1 MFDSMFDSLE
11 SSGTEADVLT
21 QGASRGGGHRSPP
34 PRVNSSGSVG
44 SMNSEP
50 GAPDV
55 SASVRGGGS
64 VSAPASTSQGG
75 GRGQASASS
84 PSLSSPLLAAGG
96 GFRLSDFYV
105 TRRVGVSRLSAVY
118 RAEHRSTGLIVALKC
133 YLRAKLDTF
142 ALTQVRREVSIHGA
156 VSHPSVTSFYGWFED
171 EHGNIYLV
179 HEFAAR
185 GDVFNLL
192 SARDTLTELETARQ
206 IVAPVAL
213 ALGYLHARGVVHRD
227 VKPENLLLGE
237 ADDGCKLT
245 DLGFATDFW
254 KNRCVT
260 RLGTTVYMAPEIVAC
275 DKPRRD
281 ALRAANQSG
290 YGPEVDCWAVGI
302 LAYECLVGRTPF
314 EGGETSEV
322 YERIAR
328 GFAGFGDEDGDD
340 DAGGALSTEAKD
352 FIARC
357 LTHDPKARV
366 TAKQMLA
373 HPWIA
378 RHAPSDQSDAIARAA
393 EAERGD
399 VPGKVRT
406 DSGLRDVPED
416 RNIFK
421 ANSAGD
427 GSMRLGRA
435 RSTTVATFPS
445 ARRRGRG
452 GGGGGGA
459 GPGGAAEGVG
469 VGRGGAGEATRG
481 NRGRGRA
488 GPGEAV
494 AARLGRVREDPV
506 QVVLEPRRALRPARR
521 RAHPRVRVQR
531 RRRKFHQLRR
541 RLRKGE
547 QPGGEPRQRRRSR
560 AHGDRR
566 ELKMKRSTRR
576 KRKRRKRARGL

>member
-11 SSGTEADVLT
+11 SAGTEADVLT
-21 QGASRGGGHRSPP
+21 QGASRWGGHRSPP

-44 SMNSEP
+44 SMNSEA

-55 SASVRGGGS
+55 SASLRGGGS
-64 VSAPASTSQGG
+64 VSAPASSSQGG

-340 DAGGALSTEAKD
+340 DAGGAALSAEAKD

-378 RHAPSDQSDAIARAA
+378 RHAPSDQSDALARAA

-399 VPGKVRT
+399 VPGKGRT

-435 RSTTVATFPS
+435 RSTTLGGKRPEGIEDGVELDP
-445 ARRRGRG
+445 ARRSLHASDASGKIRSKSFSNRVGHYVRRGVGRIREFVYSG
-452 GGGGGGA
+452 GGGSSTSSAADFGKGSSQGGSHA
-459 GPGGAAEGVG
+459 SVDEAAPMET
-469 VGRGGAGEATRG
+469 E
-481 NRGRGRA
+481 
-488 GPGEAV
+488 E
-494 AARLGRVREDPV
+494 
-506 QVVLEPRRALRPARR
+506 
-521 RAHPRVRVQR
+521 
-531 RRRKFHQLRR
+531 
-541 RLRKGE
+541 
-547 QPGGEPRQRRRSR
+547 S
-560 AHGDRR
+560 
-566 ELKMKRSTRR
+566 
-576 KRKRRKRARGL
+576 

>member
-11 SSGTEADVLT
+11 SAGTEADVLT

-44 SMNSEP
+44 SMNSEA
-50 GAPDV
+50 GAPD
-55 SASVRGGGS
+55 VRGGGS
-64 VSAPASTSQGG
+64 VSAPLSTSQGG

-281 ALRAANQSG
+281 ALRAANRSG

-340 DAGGALSTEAKD
+340 DAGGALLSAEAKD

-378 RHAPSDQSDAIARAA
+378 RHALSDQSDAIARAA
-393 EAERGD
+393 EAERND
-399 VPGKVRT
+399 AGKVRT

-435 RSTTVATFPS
+435 RSTTVATFPRREAEGAAAEAAARGKRPEGIEDGVELDP
-445 ARRRGRG
+445 ARRSLHASDASGKIRSKSFSNRVGHYVRRGVGRIREFVYSG
-452 GGGGGGA
+452 GGGSSTSSAANFGKGSSQGGSHA
-459 GPGGAAEGVG
+459 SVDEAAPMET
-469 VGRGGAGEATRG
+469 E
-481 NRGRGRA
+481 
-488 GPGEAV
+488 E
-494 AARLGRVREDPV
+494 
-506 QVVLEPRRALRPARR
+506 
-521 RAHPRVRVQR
+521 
-531 RRRKFHQLRR
+531 
-541 RLRKGE
+541 
-547 QPGGEPRQRRRSR
+547 S
-560 AHGDRR
+560 
-566 ELKMKRSTRR
+566 
-576 KRKRRKRARGL
+576 

>member
-11 SSGTEADVLT
+11 SAGTEADVLT

-44 SMNSEP
+44 SMNSEA
-50 GAPDV
+50 GAPD
-55 SASVRGGGS
+55 VRGGGS

-84 PSLSSPLLAAGG
+84 PSPSSPLLAAGG

-340 DAGGALSTEAKD
+340 DAGGAALSAEAKD

-357 LTHDPKARV
+357 LTHDPKARMTV
-366 TAKQMLA
+366 KQMLA

-393 EAERGD
+393 EAERND
-399 VPGKVRT
+399 AGKVRT

-435 RSTTVATFPS
+435 RSTTVATFPRR
-445 ARRRGRG
+445 AAEGAAAAAAAGGRRGRG
-452 GGGGGGA
+452 
-459 GPGGAAEGVG
+459 G
-469 VGRGGAGEATRG
+469 VGRGGAGETTRG

-488 GPGEAV
+488 GPGAAV

-521 RAHPRVRVQR
+521 RAHSRVRVQR

-541 RLRKGE
+541 QLRKGE

-576 KRKRRKRARGL
+576 KRMRRKRARGL

>member
-11 SSGTEADVLT
+11 SAGTEADVLT

-50 GAPDV
+50 GASDV
-55 SASVRGGGS
+55 SASLSLRGGGS

-75 GRGQASASS
+75 GGESSRGGGAGRSSASS
-84 PSLSSPLLAAGG
+84 SQPSPSSPLLAAGG

-281 ALRAANQSG
+281 ALRAANRSG

-328 GFAGFGDEDGDD
+328 GFAGFGDEDGND
-340 DAGGALSTEAKD
+340 DAGALSAEAKD

-378 RHAPSDQSDAIARAA
+378 RHALSDQSDAIARAA

-406 DSGLRDVPED
+406 DSGLRDVPEE

-435 RSTTVATFPS
+435 RSTTVATFPRREAEGAAAEAAARGKRPEGIEDGVELDPAP
-445 ARRRGRG
+445 ARRSLHASEASRKIRSKSFSNRVGHYVRRGVGRIREFVYSG
-452 GGGGGGA
+452 GGGSSTSSAANFGKGSSQGGSHA
-459 GPGGAAEGVG
+459 SVDEAAPMET
-469 VGRGGAGEATRG
+469 E
-481 NRGRGRA
+481 
-488 GPGEAV
+488 E
-494 AARLGRVREDPV
+494 
-506 QVVLEPRRALRPARR
+506 
-521 RAHPRVRVQR
+521 
-531 RRRKFHQLRR
+531 
-541 RLRKGE
+541 
-547 QPGGEPRQRRRSR
+547 S
-560 AHGDRR
+560 
-566 ELKMKRSTRR
+566 
-576 KRKRRKRARGL
+576 

>member
-11 SSGTEADVLT
+11 SAGTQADVLT

-34 PRVNSSGSVG
+34 PRANSSGSVG
-44 SMNSEP
+44 SMNSEA
-50 GAPDV
+50 GAPD
-55 SASVRGGGS
+55 VRGGGS

-322 YERIAR
+322 YERITR

-340 DAGGALSTEAKD
+340 DAGGALSAEAKD

-378 RHAPSDQSDAIARAA
+378 RHAPSDQSGGDFARAA

-399 VPGKVRT
+399 VPGKGRT

-435 RSTTVATFPS
+435 RSTTVATFPRRAAEGAAAAGAAARDRGGAAGS
-445 ARRRGRG
+445 GSDAAARGKRPEGSIEDGVELDPARRSLHASNASGKIRSKSFSNRVGHYVRRGVGCIREFVYSG
-452 GGGGGGA
+452 GGGSSTSSAADFGKGSSQGGSHA
-459 GPGGAAEGVG
+459 SVDEAAPMET
-469 VGRGGAGEATRG
+469 E
-481 NRGRGRA
+481 
-488 GPGEAV
+488 E
-494 AARLGRVREDPV
+494 
-506 QVVLEPRRALRPARR
+506 
-521 RAHPRVRVQR
+521 
-531 RRRKFHQLRR
+531 
-541 RLRKGE
+541 
-547 QPGGEPRQRRRSR
+547 S
-560 AHGDRR
+560 
-566 ELKMKRSTRR
+566 
-576 KRKRRKRARGL
+576 

>member
-11 SSGTEADVLT
+11 SAGTEADVLT

-44 SMNSEP
+44 SMNSEA
-50 GAPDV
+50 GGPD
-55 SASVRGGGS
+55 VRGGGS
-64 VSAPASTSQGG
+64 VCAPASTSQGG

-340 DAGGALSTEAKD
+340 DAGAALSAEAKD

-378 RHAPSDQSDAIARAA
+378 RHAPSDQSGGDFARAA

-435 RSTTVATFPS
+435 RSTTVATFPKRAAEGAAAAGAAAWDRGGAAGS
-445 ARRRGRG
+445 ASDAAARGKRPEGTIEDGFELDPARRSLHASDASGKIRSKSFSNRVGHYVRRGVGRIREFVYSG
-452 GGGGGGA
+452 GGGSSTSSAADFGKGSSQGGSHA
-459 GPGGAAEGVG
+459 SVDEAAPMET
-469 VGRGGAGEATRG
+469 E
-481 NRGRGRA
+481 
-488 GPGEAV
+488 E
-494 AARLGRVREDPV
+494 
-506 QVVLEPRRALRPARR
+506 
-521 RAHPRVRVQR
+521 
-531 RRRKFHQLRR
+531 
-541 RLRKGE
+541 
-547 QPGGEPRQRRRSR
+547 S
-560 AHGDRR
+560 
-566 ELKMKRSTRR
+566 
-576 KRKRRKRARGL
+576 

>member
-1 MFDSMFDSLE
+1 M
-11 SSGTEADVLT
+11 
-21 QGASRGGGHRSPP
+21 
-34 PRVNSSGSVG
+34 
-44 SMNSEP
+44 
-50 GAPDV
+50 
-55 SASVRGGGS
+55 
-64 VSAPASTSQGG
+64 
-75 GRGQASASS
+75 
-84 PSLSSPLLAAGG
+84 
-96 GFRLSDFYV
+96 
-105 TRRVGVSRLSAVY
+105 Y

-340 DAGGALSTEAKD
+340 DAGGGALSAEAKD

-357 LTHDPKARV
+357 LTHDPKARM

-399 VPGKVRT
+399 AGKVRT

-435 RSTTVATFPS
+435 RSTTVATFPRRAAE
-445 ARRRGRG
+445 ARRRGRRRGRRGRRRRTRRRGGNDPRESRTGSSWTRRGGRCTPRTRPGRSGPSRSRTASGTTSGAASGAFREFVYSG
-452 GGGGGGA
+452 GGGSSTSSAANFGKGSSQGGSHA
-459 GPGGAAEGVG
+459 SVDEAAPMET
-469 VGRGGAGEATRG
+469 E
-481 NRGRGRA
+481 
-488 GPGEAV
+488 E
-494 AARLGRVREDPV
+494 
-506 QVVLEPRRALRPARR
+506 
-521 RAHPRVRVQR
+521 
-531 RRRKFHQLRR
+531 
-541 RLRKGE
+541 
-547 QPGGEPRQRRRSR
+547 S
-560 AHGDRR
+560 
-566 ELKMKRSTRR
+566 
-576 KRKRRKRARGL
+576 

>member
-1 MFDSMFDSLE
+1 M
-11 SSGTEADVLT
+11 G
-21 QGASRGGGHRSPP
+21 SPP
-34 PRVNSSGSVG
+34 ERP
-44 SMNSEP
+44 
-50 GAPDV
+50 A
-55 SASVRGGGS
+55 GGGS
-64 VSAPASTSQGG
+64 
-75 GRGQASASS
+75 
-84 PSLSSPLLAAGG
+84 
-96 GFRLSDFYV
+96 RLSDFYV

-340 DAGGALSTEAKD
+340 DAGAALSAEAKD

-378 RHAPSDQSDAIARAA
+378 RHAPSDQSGGDFARAA

-435 RSTTVATFPS
+435 RSTTVATFPKRAAEGAAAAGAAARDRGGAAGS
-445 ARRRGRG
+445 ASDAAARGKRPEGTIEDGFELDPARRSLHASDASGKIRSKSFSNRVGHYVRRGVGRIREFVYSG
-452 GGGGGGA
+452 GGGSSTSSAADFGKGSSQGGSHA
-459 GPGGAAEGVG
+459 SVDEAAPMET
-469 VGRGGAGEATRG
+469 E
-481 NRGRGRA
+481 
-488 GPGEAV
+488 E
-494 AARLGRVREDPV
+494 
-506 QVVLEPRRALRPARR
+506 
-521 RAHPRVRVQR
+521 
-531 RRRKFHQLRR
+531 
-541 RLRKGE
+541 
-547 QPGGEPRQRRRSR
+547 S
-560 AHGDRR
+560 
-566 ELKMKRSTRR
+566 
-576 KRKRRKRARGL
+576 

>member
-11 SSGTEADVLT
+11 SAGTEADVLT

-44 SMNSEP
+44 SMNSEA
-50 GAPDV
+50 GAPD
-55 SASVRGGGS
+55 VRGGGS
-64 VSAPASTSQGG
+64 VSAPLSTSQGG

-340 DAGGALSTEAKD
+340 DAGGALLSAEAKD

-378 RHAPSDQSDAIARAA
+378 RHALSDQSDAIARAA
-393 EAERGD
+393 EAERND
-399 VPGKVRT
+399 AGKVRT

-435 RSTTVATFPS
+435 RSTTVATFPRRAAEGAAAAGAAARGGAAAGS
-445 ARRRGRG
+445 ASDAAARGKRPEGIEDGVELDPARRSLHASDASGKIRSKSFSNRVGHYVRRGVGRIREFVYSG
-452 GGGGGGA
+452 GGGSSTSS
-459 GPGGAAEGVG
+459 AAIFG
-469 VGRGGAGEATRG
+469 
-481 NRGRGRA
+481 
-488 GPGEAV
+488 
-494 AARLGRVREDPV
+494 
-506 QVVLEPRRALRPARR
+506 
-521 RAHPRVRVQR
+521 
-531 RRRKFHQLRR
+531 
-541 RLRKGE
+541 
-547 QPGGEPRQRRRSR
+547 
-560 AHGDRR
+560 
-566 ELKMKRSTRR
+566 
-576 KRKRRKRARGL
+576 